1 MFVIQPCVCGEMQL
15 LQAGPRYPNGQ
26 HGLQPRAPNT
36 RGPPSQFSFAYYTGL
51 PTVPYNMES
60 SHI

>member
-1 MFVIQPCVCGEMQL
+1 MKDLG
-15 LQAGPRYPNGQ
+15 AGPHYPNGQ

-36 RGPPSQFSFAYYTGL
+36 RGPPSQFSFAFYIGL

-60 SHI
+60 SRI